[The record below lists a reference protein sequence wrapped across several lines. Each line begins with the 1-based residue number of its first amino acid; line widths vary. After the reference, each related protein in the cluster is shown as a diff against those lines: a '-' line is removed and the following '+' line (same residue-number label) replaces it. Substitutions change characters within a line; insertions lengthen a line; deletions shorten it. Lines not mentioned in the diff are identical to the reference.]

1 MRRQKALRIAQVV
14 GFALS
19 ACVLGC
25 GLAVYGCGEGSD
37 MAIVDV
43 EPKQGPTTGEQPVKI
58 LGQNF
63 RTDVGYTIYFGTKRA
78 ENVTILDDQTLL
90 VMTPSREE
98 AGPVDINIVADNG
111 PAFVIRQ
118 AFSYQEASG
127 VDPGTGGPTKST
139 KLNF

>member
-1 MRRQKALRIAQVV
+1 MQREKALRIAQVA

-25 GLAVYGCGEGSD
+25 SLAVYGCGGGGD

-90 VMTPSREE
+90 VLTPSREE

-118 AFSYQEASG
+118 AFNYQEAAAI
-127 VDPGTGGPTKST
+127 DQGGPTKGT